1 MKMETLMN
9 IISNI
14 ANFREG
20 CELYI
25 FDFCIL
31 FVPCACDLN
40 HFPARKQKRIKNISS
55 HKQRLHQ
62 SEHVALY
69 THSIP
74 CAVCCCFRYEM
85 IEVRINMKIYFACM
99 IIISYV

>member
-25 FDFCIL
+25 FVC
-31 FVPCACDLN
+31 PM
-40 HFPARKQKRIKNISS
+40 RMW
-55 HKQRLHQ
+55 
-62 SEHVALY
+62 SESFSLQENK
-69 THSIP
+69 S
-74 CAVCCCFRYEM
+74 
-85 IEVRINMKIYFACM
+85 
-99 IIISYV
+99 

>member
-25 FDFCIL
+25 FHFCIL

-40 HFPARKQKRIKNISS
+40 NFLQENK
-55 HKQRLHQ
+55 
-62 SEHVALY
+62 SEL
-69 THSIP
+69 
-74 CAVCCCFRYEM
+74 
-85 IEVRINMKIYFACM
+85 KIYLV
-99 IIISYV
+99 ISRDYTSLSM